1 MEKAM
6 SEEQFDRIIEHQV
19 ELILAEKGLKLCDL
33 SKLEI
38 FQQKYR
44 VALMLLCEIGA

>member
-1 MEKAM
+1 M
-6 SEEQFDRIIEHQV
+6 SEEQFEKIIEHQV
-19 ELILAEKGLKLCDL
+19 ELILAEKELKLCDL

-44 VALMLLCEIGA
+44 VALMLLCEIGV

>member
-1 MEKAM
+1 M
-6 SEEQFDRIIEHQV
+6 SEEQFEKIIEHQV

>member
-1 MEKAM
+1 M
-6 SEEQFDRIIEHQV
+6 SEEQFEKIIEHQV

-38 FQQKYR
+38 LQQKYR

>member
-1 MEKAM
+1 M
-6 SEEQFDRIIEHQV
+6 SEEQFEKIIEHQV

-44 VALMLLCEIGA
+44 VALMLLCEIGARNEL